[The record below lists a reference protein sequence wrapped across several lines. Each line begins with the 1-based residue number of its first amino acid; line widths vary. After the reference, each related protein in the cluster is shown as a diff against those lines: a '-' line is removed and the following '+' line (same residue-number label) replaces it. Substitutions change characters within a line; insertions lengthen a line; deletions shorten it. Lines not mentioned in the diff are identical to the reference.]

1 MTLTTLC
8 PNSIPLIPPPNASQ
22 TDLPLLAKFSEAYKL
37 WHSFLSRLP
46 RLTRFSLGVKIDNLF
61 TDCLELT
68 LLAGYANRE
77 DKSKIIQKLSA
88 KLDCLKFFLKTL
100 WELNGL
106 DYKKYSA
113 LSLPL
118 AASGK
123 MIGGWINI
131 FKKSSH

>member
-1 MTLTTLC
+1 MSQF
-8 PNSIPLIPPPNASQ
+8 NSSNPPPNASQ
-22 TDLPLLAKFSEAYKL
+22 TDLPLLVKLSEAYKL

-61 TDCLELT
+61 TDCLELA

-88 KLDCLKFFLKTL
+88 KFDCLKFFLKTL
-100 WELNGL
+100 WELGAL
-106 DYKKYSA
+106 ETKKYSA

-118 AASGK
+118 AAAGK
-123 MIGGWINI
+123 MVGGWINI
-131 FKKSSH
+131 LKKYSH